1 MNNTKPPPH
10 PEQPERA
17 CSTHPDAP
25 HGFDRTASHSAGRY
39 VCECEGWQPPAEPLN
54 AEMLA
59 ALRQCVA
66 ALDALHA
73 PGDSIYTRASDAADR
88 AIARAAI
95 ARAEAQRK
103 PLTDLEV
110 DAEYDRLDQLDAE
123 YERREVWFAR
133 GVRFAERAHGVTG
146 DDQ

>member
-1 MNNTKPPPH
+1 MTATIPAGWTITRREH
-10 PEQPERA
+10 GWIDV
-17 CSTHPDAP
+17 TDP
-25 HGFDRTASHSAGRY
+25 HGLSDTIYGDEGAAGYQLLYRLASALLSATPASP
-39 VCECEGWQPPAEPLN
+39 QPPAEAQPVN

-88 AIARAAI
+88 AIARA
-95 ARAEAQRK
+95 
-103 PLTDLEV
+103 
-110 DAEYDRLDQLDAE
+110 
-123 YERREVWFAR
+123 
-133 GVRFAERAHGVTG
+133 HGVTG